1 MGITR
6 GKVLD
11 ANLINLFVIA
21 LGIKTVKR
29 RLFPSDPVTTE
40 IRPLRGK
47 IISFLVVGHVWSQNI
62 AYCFF
67 LSRVCDVQV
76 SYANN
81 LDIWHT
87 SHRDTM
93 YRPRELSCKRLSS
106 TRQWFSTAC
115 QNVYRFVSLVN
126 NAEQRTSGDKLL
138 LGLLNRII
146 MGERTPRRNNNI
158 VLSAQQL
165 DHNASKA
172 RNLNKRAGNR
182 LRLRKGSIDGHQS
195 TNLHSLNYEM
205 RRLKHELREITQTS
219 GTLENSETI
228 TERTMPGKAGADST
242 RRKKSKRVASLK
254 NSDKDYGLGLA
265 GNALASSNSET
276 QTISNIDSSRRKS
289 LSLPSLP
296 SMSSTLP
303 QLTSRSEISRVE
315 ENATEDSF
323 TTITS
328 SKPKQKERR
337 QSRRKLSLEVSPAG
351 QNAKHST
358 DRSTVNVSVTNTN
371 GETERFLPVTQAASK
386 LETSLVNLDAVKDR
400 IQNRLSQPANTNQ
413 LMDDEDD
420 DPDITPY
427 LHVPPDGLPRTVYLL
442 PPLTDL
448 LQEAKK
454 ARYLRRPKKP
464 LQEVDMDDPDRE
476 LGIDEIFSKKG

>member
-1 MGITR
+1 
-6 GKVLD
+6 
-11 ANLINLFVIA
+11 
-21 LGIKTVKR
+21 
-29 RLFPSDPVTTE
+29 
-40 IRPLRGK
+40 
-47 IISFLVVGHVWSQNI
+47 
-62 AYCFF
+62 
-67 LSRVCDVQV
+67 
-76 SYANN
+76 
-81 LDIWHT
+81 
-87 SHRDTM
+87 
-93 YRPRELSCKRLSS
+93 
-106 TRQWFSTAC
+106 
-115 QNVYRFVSLVN
+115 
-126 NAEQRTSGDKLL
+126 
-138 LGLLNRII
+138 

-254 NSDKDYGLGLA
+254 NSDKDNGLGLA
-265 GNALASSNSET
+265 GNSLAASNSET
-276 QTISNIDSSRRKS
+276 QTISNNDPSRRKS
-289 LSLPSLP
+289 LSLPTLP
-296 SMSSTLP
+296 YMSSTLP
-303 QLTSRSEISRVE
+303 QLTSRNEISRVE
-315 ENATEDSF
+315 EDATEDSF
-323 TTITS
+323 TAITL
-328 SKPKQKERR
+328 SKSNEKQRR

-351 QNAKHST
+351 QTT
-358 DRSTVNVSVTNTN
+358 DRGTVNVSVTNTT
-371 GETERFLPVTQAASK
+371 GETERFLPVSQAASK
-386 LETSLVNLDAVKDR
+386 LDTSLVQVNLDAVKDR

-413 LMDDEDD
+413 LIDDEDG

-454 ARYLRRPKKP
+454 ARYIRRPKKP
-464 LQEVDMDDPDRE
+464 LQEVDMDDPERE

>member
-1 MGITR
+1 M
-6 GKVLD
+6 
-11 ANLINLFVIA
+11 
-21 LGIKTVKR
+21 
-29 RLFPSDPVTTE
+29 
-40 IRPLRGK
+40 
-47 IISFLVVGHVWSQNI
+47 
-62 AYCFF
+62 
-67 LSRVCDVQV
+67 
-76 SYANN
+76 
-81 LDIWHT
+81 
-87 SHRDTM
+87 
-93 YRPRELSCKRLSS
+93 
-106 TRQWFSTAC
+106 
-115 QNVYRFVSLVN
+115 VN
-126 NAEQRTSGDKLL
+126 NAEQRTSVDKLL

-182 LRLRKGSIDGHQS
+182 LSLRKGSIDGHQS

-254 NSDKDYGLGLA
+254 NSDKNNGLGLA
-265 GNALASSNSET
+265 GNALAASNSET
-276 QTISNIDSSRRKS
+276 QTISNNDRSRRKS
-289 LSLPSLP
+289 LSLPTLP

-315 ENATEDSF
+315 EDAIEDSF

-328 SKPKQKERR
+328 SKPKEKQRR

-351 QNAKHST
+351 QNARHPT
-358 DRSTVNVSVTNTN
+358 DRGTVNVSVTNTN
-371 GETERFLPVTQAASK
+371 GETERFRPVSQAASK
-386 LETSLVNLDAVKDR
+386 LDTSLVQVNIDAVKDR

-454 ARYLRRPKKP
+454 ARYIRRPRKP
-464 LQEVDMDDPDRE
+464 LQEVDQDDPERE

>member
-1 MGITR
+1 
-6 GKVLD
+6 
-11 ANLINLFVIA
+11 
-21 LGIKTVKR
+21 
-29 RLFPSDPVTTE
+29 
-40 IRPLRGK
+40 
-47 IISFLVVGHVWSQNI
+47 
-62 AYCFF
+62 
-67 LSRVCDVQV
+67 
-76 SYANN
+76 
-81 LDIWHT
+81 
-87 SHRDTM
+87 
-93 YRPRELSCKRLSS
+93 
-106 TRQWFSTAC
+106 
-115 QNVYRFVSLVN
+115 
-126 NAEQRTSGDKLL
+126 
-138 LGLLNRII
+138 
-146 MGERTPRRNNNI
+146 
-158 VLSAQQL
+158 
-165 DHNASKA
+165 
-172 RNLNKRAGNR
+172 
-182 LRLRKGSIDGHQS
+182 
-195 TNLHSLNYEM
+195 M

-351 QNAKHST
+351 QNARHST
-358 DRSTVNVSVTNTN
+358 DRSTVNVSVTNAN